1 MDEYKE
7 AGLEFRHHDTQIS
20 AANRLMLPPLVI
32 GLLVLYGEVDKFLG
46 VEFKNPEAARLLIW
60 SGCMIISLIW
70 VFNVSRTAQL
80 VHSHLDTR
88 RKNAE
93 IFGLR
98 GHTKI
103 FIMDRDS
110 GFSKIFRHNKLRLFG
125 FGLYFFLLL
134 LKLKSLHFHGVLS
147 FLNSIEW
154 RFILGIAIIV
164 SAYVSG
170 WIWYI
175 YFKAPLRSSRA
186 TPTKLLAIIKQKFH
200 DIKKWIFQATLTK
213 LLAII
218 KQKFHDIKKWTF
230 QATLTKLL
238 AIIKQKFHDIKKWIF
253 QASIMK
259 WIFQYIMKPTFQYII
274 PIIIFP
280 GLFALPI
287 LMYADLQEQPDAN
300 ACLVRG
306 LKNFAKGE
314 YTEAIEDFN
323 IAIAVDSNNAGAYF
337 NRGSAYYKTG
347 EFANAIVDLDKA
359 IMLDPQNQGA
369 RALRD
374 EAHKELVNQPN
385 NKE

>member
-1 MDEYKE
+1 
-7 AGLEFRHHDTQIS
+7 
-20 AANRLMLPPLVI
+20 
-32 GLLVLYGEVDKFLG
+32 
-46 VEFKNPEAARLLIW
+46 
-60 SGCMIISLIW
+60 
-70 VFNVSRTAQL
+70 
-80 VHSHLDTR
+80 
-88 RKNAE
+88 
-93 IFGLR
+93 
-98 GHTKI
+98 
-103 FIMDRDS
+103 
-110 GFSKIFRHNKLRLFG
+110 
-125 FGLYFFLLL
+125 
-134 LKLKSLHFHGVLS
+134 
-147 FLNSIEW
+147 
-154 RFILGIAIIV
+154 
-164 SAYVSG
+164 
-170 WIWYI
+170 
-175 YFKAPLRSSRA
+175 
-186 TPTKLLAIIKQKFH
+186 
-200 DIKKWIFQATLTK
+200 
-213 LLAII
+213 
-218 KQKFHDIKKWTF
+218 
-230 QATLTKLL
+230 
-238 AIIKQKFHDIKKWIF
+238 
-253 QASIMK
+253 MK

>member
-1 MDEYKE
+1 MSILEPYNSKELMDEYKE

-20 AANRLMLPPLVI
+20 TANRLMLPPLVI

-154 RFILGIAIIV
+154 WFILGIAIIV

-200 DIKKWIFQATLTK
+200 DIKKWIFQA
-213 LLAII
+213 
-218 KQKFHDIKKWTF
+218 
-230 QATLTKLL
+230 
-238 AIIKQKFHDIKKWIF
+238 
-253 QASIMK
+253 SIMK
-259 WIFQYIMKPTFQYII
+259 GIIYILKLIFQYII
-274 PIIIFP
+274 PFIIIILA
-280 GLFALPI
+280 LFALPV
-287 LMYADLQEQPDAN
+287 LMYVDLQQQPDAN
-300 ACLVRG
+300 DCLVRG
-306 LKNFAKGE
+306 LKYFANRE
-314 YTEAIEDFN
+314 YDEAIEDFN
-323 IAIAVDSNNAGAYF
+323 TAIALDSNNAGAYF
-337 NRGSAYYKTG
+337 NRGSAYFKKC

-359 IMLDPQNQGA
+359 IALDPQNQSA
-369 RALRD
+369 RDLR
-374 EAHKELVNQPN
+374 EAAQRKLEN
-385 NKE
+385 

>member
-1 MDEYKE
+1 MSILEPYNSKELMDEYKE

-154 RFILGIAIIV
+154 WFILGIAIIV
-164 SAYVSG
+164 STYVSG

-175 YFKAPLRSSRA
+175 YFKAPLRSSREAPLRSSREAPLRSSRA

-200 DIKKWIFQATLTK
+200 DIKKWIFQ
-213 LLAII
+213 
-218 KQKFHDIKKWTF
+218 
-230 QATLTKLL
+230 
-238 AIIKQKFHDIKKWIF
+238 
-253 QASIMK
+253 
-259 WIFQYIMKPTFQYII
+259 YIMKPTFQYII
-274 PIIIFP
+274 PIIIFL

-314 YTEAIEDFN
+314 YAEAIEDFN
-323 IAIAVDSNNAGAYF
+323 IAIELDPDNAGAYF
-337 NRGSAYYKTG
+337 NRGSAYFKKC

-359 IMLDPQNQGA
+359 IALDPQNQSA
-369 RALRD
+369 RDLRNK
-374 EAHKELVNQPN
+374 AQRELESLRKQ
-385 NKE
+385 

>member
-1 MDEYKE
+1 MSILEPYNSKELMEEYKE
-7 AGLEFRHHDTQIS
+7 HGLEFRHHDTQIS

-46 VEFKNPEAARLLIW
+46 VEFKNPEAAHLLIW
-60 SGCMIISLIW
+60 SGCLIISLIW

-103 FIMDRDS
+103 YKMDKDS
-110 GFSKIFRHNKLRLFG
+110 DVSKIFRHNKLRLVG
-125 FGLYFFLLL
+125 FWIYLCLLL
-134 LKLKSLHFHGVLS
+134 LKVESLHFHGVLS

-154 RFILGIAIIV
+154 WFILGIVSIV
-164 SAYVSG
+164 SAYLSG

-175 YFKAPLRSSRA
+175 YFKAPLRSSRE
-186 TPTKLLAIIKQKFH
+186 TPTKLRSIIKQKFQH
-200 DIKKWIFQATLTK
+200 
-213 LLAII
+213 II
-218 KQKFHDIKKWTF
+218 KPT
-230 QATLTKLL
+230 
-238 AIIKQKFHDIKKWIF
+238 
-253 QASIMK
+253 
-259 WIFQYIMKPTFQYII
+259 FQYIMKPTFQYII
-274 PIIIFP
+274 PIIIFL

>member
-60 SGCMIISLIW
+60 NGCMIISLIW

-147 FLNSIEW
+147 FLNSTK
-154 RFILGIAIIV
+154 V
-164 SAYVSG
+164 ST
-170 WIWYI
+170 I
-175 YFKAPLRSSRA
+175 
-186 TPTKLLAIIKQKFH
+186 
-200 DIKKWIFQATLTK
+200 
-213 LLAII
+213 
-218 KQKFHDIKKWTF
+218 
-230 QATLTKLL
+230 
-238 AIIKQKFHDIKKWIF
+238 
-253 QASIMK
+253 
-259 WIFQYIMKPTFQYII
+259 
-274 PIIIFP
+274 
-280 GLFALPI
+280 
-287 LMYADLQEQPDAN
+287 
-300 ACLVRG
+300 
-306 LKNFAKGE
+306 
-314 YTEAIEDFN
+314 
-323 IAIAVDSNNAGAYF
+323 
-337 NRGSAYYKTG
+337 
-347 EFANAIVDLDKA
+347 
-359 IMLDPQNQGA
+359 
-369 RALRD
+369 
-374 EAHKELVNQPN
+374 
-385 NKE
+385 